1 MSSVPEVTCRT
12 RSKRLPW
19 FFLGAG
25 AAGLILVV
33 ARLLITSGPPD
44 GWILTGLLLLPLGV
58 GGGYAAV
65 VRVHADADGL
75 SYRTLLHRR
84 SARWEDI
91 ADVRVYLQRG
101 RHSDIHRVEVVTR
114 GGPVWRLPLPVGPS
128 SEGQAAYDDT
138 VEALRALHRLHGT
151 PESDHL
157 VVITASTAGRG
168 SGLAAVLCAL
178 FLAGAALAAWFA
190 PVVAET
196 KLAWTSA
203 APCAADSSARD
214 RDCLTTLS
222 SVIAR
227 TEVNKGK
234 GSSYLFFADGRPID
248 RLAVSREGAQGFE
261 AGNRVELT
269 LWRGQVREVIGDE
282 HVWREHFPAAGEI
295 TVVAALCVL
304 AAGMSGAVVVQR
316 RRGRR
321 LPVDELLP
329 SSAPFAG
336 ALVGTAVWALPYC
349 YRHPTLVPD
358 TAGDVVWAGLG
369 SLASLA
375 LLFRAWHATRVRTP
389 GTDLASPTDTA
400 SASGD
405 GDVFLPA
412 RFLEST
418 DYNPNG
424 FGTHIVLGAD
434 GPAVTPHPGPGRF
447 AARPIPVERL
457 TVRTVRRPR
466 GGDGDLVPRGWD
478 IAELDDGGRQI
489 RLAAAPD
496 HLGRILRTFTNGRAP
511 APAGGPGER

>member
-19 FFLGAG
+19 FFVAAG
-25 AAGLILVV
+25 AAGFLLVV
-33 ARLLITSGPPD
+33 ARLVITGGPPD
-44 GWILTGLLLLPLGV
+44 RWVLIGLLLMPLGV
-58 GGGYAAV
+58 GGAYAAV

-75 SYRTLLHRR
+75 SYRTLLRR
-84 SARWEDI
+84 RGARWEDI
-91 ADVRVYLQRG
+91 ADVRVNLQRG

-114 GGPVWRLPLPVGPS
+114 GGAVWRLPLPVGPS
-128 SEGQAAYDDT
+128 SEGQKAFDGT
-138 VEALRALHRLHGT
+138 VEELRALHRRHGT

-157 VVITASTAGRG
+157 VVITGRTAGRRG
-168 SGLAAVLCAL
+168 GLPAVVCAL
-178 FLAGAALAAWFA
+178 FLAGAALAAWFV

-196 KLAWTSA
+196 RLAWTSA
-203 APCAADSSARD
+203 APCAAESAAHD

-227 TEVNKGK
+227 TEVKKGK
-234 GSSYLFFADGRPID
+234 GNSYLYFAGGRPID
-248 RLAVSREGAQGFE
+248 RLAVSREGARGFE
-261 AGNRVELT
+261 AGDRVRLT
-269 LWRGQVREVIGDE
+269 VWRGEVREVVGEE
-282 HVWREHFPAAGEI
+282 HAWREHFPGAGEV

-304 AAGMSGAVVVQR
+304 AAGMTGTVIVQR

-321 LPVDELLP
+321 LPADEVMP

-336 ALVGTAVWALPYC
+336 AAVGTAVWALPYC
-349 YRHPTLVPD
+349 YQHPTLVPD
-358 TAGDVVWAGLG
+358 TSGDVVWAGLG

-375 LLFRAWHATRVRTP
+375 LVVRAWRATRVRPPGRGP
-389 GTDLASPTDTA
+389 GTPDSTPLD
-400 SASGD
+400 D
-405 GDVFLPA
+405 EDVFLPA

-457 TVRTVRRPR
+457 VVRTVRRPR
-466 GGDGDLVPRGWD
+466 GGDGDTVPKSWD
-478 IAELDDGGRQI
+478 VAELDDGERVI
-489 RLAAAPD
+489 RLAAAPA
-496 HLGRILRTFTNGRAP
+496 HLGRILRAFTATDEA
-511 APAGGPGER
+511 APAGGPGAR